1 MFQRITYRQPKKE
14 PGFQLVEGEVP
25 VLLLELEVG
34 LAMELNLFDKNM
46 IVFVHFGLHCG
57 GWVGGGGIELEA
69 KGS

>member
-1 MFQRITYRQPKKE
+1 M
-14 PGFQLVEGEVP
+14 
-25 VLLLELEVG
+25 LLLELEVG